1 MVIRAVLAA
10 FVMLV
15 TIVNARA
22 EESGAPPPSRAVS
35 SAINITASRSPAV
48 IESFANTQKKPW
60 IHPDLSA
67 ELTGKLAIAIE
78 IANARINSLPA
89 CSGLFR
95 KLGSEAADTLGSV
108 FILPAQDQ
116 HEKSVCNRVVALTM
130 MGTSKT
136 WVCQSLAELSDRQ
149 VAMVLI
155 HEALHHAGLRERPKK
170 VGSRIRDRTAMTS
183 TEINQMVSISCRL

>member
-1 MVIRAVLAA
+1 MVVRAVLAA
-10 FVMLV
+10 LV
-15 TIVNARA
+15 ILATIMNARA

-35 SAINITASRSPAV
+35 SAINITAFRSPEV
-48 IESFANTQKKPW
+48 IAPFATTRQKPW
-60 IHPDLSA
+60 IHPDLTS
-67 ELTGKLAIAIE
+67 ELAAKLTIAIE
-78 IANARINSLPA
+78 IANDRINTLPA

-95 KLGSEAADTLGSV
+95 KLGSEASDTLGSV

-116 HEKSVCNRVVALTM
+116 HEKSVCSRVVALTM

-136 WVCQSLAELSDRQ
+136 WVCQSLAKLSDKQ

-170 VGSRIRDRTAMTS
+170 LGTRIRDRTAKTS
-183 TEINQMVSISCRL
+183 AEINQMVSISCRL